1 MTLKNVKNKFI
12 IYLILLIGLFFSSV
26 SCKKFKGFSNDNLN
40 FSLDTVVFDTVFTT
54 IGSATKQ
61 FKIYN
66 PSNKSVKIESIELMG
81 GANSPFKINVDGLT
95 GTSISDIVLEA
106 KDSLFAFVMVT
117 LKVNN
122 AINPMV
128 IEDSI
133 RFRTNGKDH
142 YIQLAVWGQDM
153 YYHYTNFDKG
163 IYDFNN
169 NVTWPNDK
177 PHLVYGA
184 AIVDSAKSLTIQQ
197 DTKVYLHKNAY
208 LFVYKGKLD
217 IQGTKDH
224 EVEFR
229 GDRLESDF
237 NELSG
242 QYYGIYF
249 HEAKTS
255 TINYTNIYNGTA
267 GVHVYSE
274 ESSNPGYTVT
284 ITNSKIYNHSSYGIW
299 IYAGAKVKAEN
310 CLIAKNGVHAVF
322 VLGGGKFN
330 FNYCDILGYGTQAN
344 STPAIAIRNYYVE
357 NKTTIIRYLQEGTLR
372 NCVLFGNQ
380 VSEIA
385 FDTLNPNNDPNLLS
399 LDFKNCLIKRSSL
412 GTDNFYNS
420 GIIWNQ
426 DPQFVDVSLNN
437 FHFYSGSPLN
447 NSGIVNSVITDLDGN
462 NRSVSS
468 PDIGCYEY

>member
-1 MTLKNVKNKFI
+1 MTFKNVKKQLFL
-12 IYLILLIGLFFSSV
+12 YLILLIGIFGTNV
-26 SCKKFKGFSNDNLN
+26 SCKKMKGFSNDNLN

-66 PSNKSVKIESIELMG
+66 PSNKTVKIENIELMG
-81 GANSPFKINVDGLT
+81 GENSPFKINIDGLT
-95 GTSISDIVLEA
+95 GTSMSDIALEA

-122 AINPMV
+122 SSNPMV

-133 RFRTNGKDH
+133 RFRTNGKDQ

-153 YYHYTNFDKG
+153 YYHYTSFDKG

-169 NVTWPNDK
+169 DVTWPNDK

-229 GDRLESDF
+229 GDRLESEF
-237 NELSG
+237 NDLQG

-249 HEAKTS
+249 HEAQTS
-255 TINYTNIYNGTA
+255 NINYTNIYNGTA
-267 GVHVYSE
+267 GIHLFSE
-274 ESSNPGYTVT
+274 DSSNPGYTLT
-284 ITNSKIYNHSSYGIW
+284 ISNSKIYNHSSYGIW

-310 CLIAKNGVHAVF
+310 CLIAKNGVHALF
-322 VLGGGKFN
+322 VLGGSKFN
-330 FNYCDILGYGTQAN
+330 FNYCEIVGYGTQAN
-344 STPAIAIRNYYVE
+344 STPALAIRNYYDE
-357 NKTTIIRYLQEGTLR
+357 NNTTIVRVLQEGILS
-372 NCVLFGNQ
+372 NCVMYGNQ
-380 VSEIA
+380 SSEIA
-385 FDTLNPNNDPNLLS
+385 FDTLNPNNDPSLIS
-399 LDFKNCLIKRSSL
+399 LDFKNCLIKRSSI

-420 GIIWNQ
+420 GMIWNQ
-426 DPQFVDVSLNN
+426 EPLFVDNSVMN
-437 FHFYSGSPLN
+437 FHFYSSSPLN
-447 NSGIVNSVITDLDGN
+447 NSGIANSVISDLDGN
-462 NRSVSS
+462 NRSIST
-468 PDIGCYEY
+468 PDIGCYEN